1 MRSQKLFAITLIAA
15 VTLCLPAFGAG
26 KIFPYPYVQEELPNG
41 LRLITI
47 PTEFPNI
54 VSVFIVVGTGSRNEV
69 EPGKS
74 GFAHLFEHLMFRGTP
89 EFPPDKYQ
97 AALRAAGA
105 ASNAFTTDDFT
116 AYHTTFS
123 KEDLPRVLSMEAD
136 RFQHLSFEPEAF
148 KTETLAVL
156 GEYNKNSA
164 NPASKLFE
172 TARATAFENHTYRH
186 TAMGFLADIQAMP
199 NAYDY
204 SRQFFDRY
212 YRPENTTIIVAGD
225 VEAKRVRS
233 LVDER
238 WGTWKRGNFKVRI
251 PVEPPQDAA
260 RTAHVDWPSPTL
272 PWISVSFHAP
282 AYSEEGTDGIALDAI
297 SRLGFGN
304 TSPLYEKLVIKE
316 QKTDVLRAG
325 FSNHVDPELF
335 TVTARVK
342 KQSDVASVQQ
352 QILDTLVGF
361 AGTPVDAA
369 KLDTVKHRLRY
380 QVALGLDNSEAVAE
394 LAARYVGLRKTPE
407 SMNRE
412 YDNYDRLTPDDLQ
425 RAAKKF
431 FTEKNRTIV
440 TLSSEGGSK

>member
-15 VTLCLPAFGAG
+15 VTLCLQAFGAG

-97 AALRAAGA
+97 ATLRAAGA

-172 TARATAFENHTYRH
+172 TVRATAFENHTYRH

-251 PVEPPQDAA
+251 PAEPPQEGA

-304 TSPLYEKLVIKE
+304 TSPLYQKLVITE

-412 YDNYDRLTPDDLQ
+412 YENYDRLTPDDLQ